1 MHENSLQMQF
11 TERHNYIKSRF
22 DSSLPYN
29 SLPDTSIDIHFC
41 NFNSTNNLSTPE
53 KYGLAEMRRSIPGAV
68 NDEQINENNQFKYPV
83 FMPGNSKPGRK
94 VILLLHGLNERK
106 WDKYLSW
113 GHYLAEKTGKPVL
126 IFPISFHINR
136 SMPEWL
142 DPRLMTE
149 KIGESHNSFHTKDDL
164 TTFIN
169 YALSDRLTQLPERFL
184 FSGLQTANDLVSLLS
199 EIKSGNHPLFE
210 KETKADLFAYSI
222 GGLLAQVMYV
232 ANPLDLFADSKLFL
246 FCAGSVFSG
255 MNGISKVIMDK
266 TAHERVQYYYRN
278 ELEENIKKSGAFT
291 TFFYNSKIGMA
302 FRSLIAPEKH
312 RNIREKVF
320 RNSRD
325 RIYAISFKN
334 DKVIPP
340 ESISETLMGTKS
352 RLPENMEVFDFR
364 FPYSHEVPFP
374 GKDERM
380 KDLVNEAFETVFSR
394 ASGFLC

>member
-1 MHENSLQMQF
+1 MLF

-29 SLPDTSIDIHFC
+29 YLPDTNVDIHFC
-41 NFNSTNNLSTPE
+41 NFNSINNLSTPE

-83 FMPGNSKPGRK
+83 FMPRNSTPGRK
-94 VILLLHGLNERK
+94 IILLLHGLNERR

-113 GHYLAEKTGKPVL
+113 GHYLAENTGKPVL

-136 SMPEWL
+136 SVPEWL
-142 DPRLMTE
+142 DPRLMTK
-149 KIGESHNSFHTKDDL
+149 KIGESQNIFHTKNDL

-199 EIKSGNHPLFE
+199 EINAGNHPLFE

-246 FCAGSVFSG
+246 FCAGSVFSE

-291 TFFYNSKIGMA
+291 TFFNNSKIGMA
-302 FRSLIAPEKH
+302 FRSMIAPEKH
-312 RNIREKVF
+312 RNIRENAF
-320 RNSRD
+320 RKSRNK
-325 RIYAISFKN
+325 IYAISFKK

-340 ESISETLMGTKS
+340 GSISETLMGTKN
-352 RLPENMEVFDFR
+352 RVPENMEVFDFR

-374 GKDERM
+374 EKNEGT
-380 KDLVNEAFETVFSR
+380 KDLVNEAFETVFSK